1 MYAEDAVGTDGG
13 TSGSARRGICVAR
26 GLPGGGGTEA
36 EYRTNKS

>member
-13 TSGSARRGICVAR
+13 ASSSARRGICVAR